1 MISPEIVEEIKF
13 RSDIEDVIS
22 SYVVLKHAGSN
33 FNGLCPFHNEKT
45 PSFTVFRASKSFYCF
60 GCGAGGD
67 VITFIMKA
75 ENLTYVE
82 ALEFLAKRAGITI
95 PQTAEEERSSIKRE
109 RLLAMNKDTA
119 KFFHAALN
127 DEKTGAEAREYLYNK
142 RGLSKAIVKRFGLG
156 YAPNS
161 FDALNRH
168 LRSLGYTDEEM
179 VANFLCG
186 VSKKTGKIFD
196 MFRGRVMFPIINT
209 SGNIIAFGGRVLD
222 DTVPKYLNS
231 SDTPVFK
238 KSRNLFALNFAKA
251 NAAERL
257 ILCEG
262 YMDVIALHAQGF
274 ENAVA
279 TLGTAITE
287 EQARIM
293 AKYTKKVI
301 VSYDSDEA
309 GQRAAAKALTLLHE
323 VGIDAHVLKI
333 TGAKDPDEFIRK
345 NGENGKSKFKYLLDN
360 SESRFNFR
368 LESILK
374 KYDLAVPDEK
384 IRASTEVCD
393 MLADIYSSVERD
405 LACTAAAARLGVSRE
420 SLKSDTDRALRRKR
434 GEQRKETKRSIYMKT
449 AGFGDRINT
458 DAVKNKTAA
467 SAEETILGLL
477 LLFPE
482 YTLKIKNKNINLS
495 LDDFFTSFG
504 KKVFEKISELTDETG
519 KFEFGLL
526 GEVFS
531 PDEMGRITELRLR
544 REKLSINT
552 EDVLLDSINK
562 LKSERESGSSDL
574 SDIEKILKKKRQD
587 TSSEIL

>member
-13 RSDIEDVIS
+13 RSDIEEVIS
-22 SYVVLKHAGSN
+22 SYVTLKHAGSN

-95 PQTAEEERSSIKRE
+95 PQTEREEQNGTRRE
-109 RLLAMNKDTA
+109 KLLAMNRDTA
-119 KFFHAALN
+119 KFFHSMLY
-127 DEKTGAEAREYLYNK
+127 DEKIGAPAREYLFKK
-142 RGLSKAIVKRFGLG
+142 RGLSKAIISRFGLG

-161 FDALNRH
+161 FNALSDH

-179 VANFLCG
+179 TVGFLCG
-186 VSKKTGKIFD
+186 VSKKSGRTFD
-196 MFRGRVMFPIINT
+196 MFRGRVMFPIIDVA
-209 SGNIIAFGGRVLD
+209 GNVVAFGGRVLD
-222 DTVPKYLNS
+222 DSTPKYLNS

-238 KSRNLFALNFAKA
+238 KSRNLFALNFAKS
-251 NAAERL
+251 AASERL

-262 YMDVIALHAQGF
+262 YMDVIALHAAGF

-279 TLGTAITE
+279 TLGTAITS

-309 GQRAAAKALTLLHE
+309 GQRAAAKALTLLGE
-323 VGIDAHVLKI
+323 VGIDGSVLKVV
-333 TGAKDPDEFIRK
+333 GAKDPDEFIRK
-345 NGENGKSKFKYLLDN
+345 NGENGHAKFKHLLDN
-360 SESRFNFR
+360 SESRFDFR
-368 LESILK
+368 LDSILK
-374 KYDLAVPDEK
+374 KYDLAVPDAK
-384 IRASTEVCD
+384 LRACAEVCD
-393 MLADIYSSVERD
+393 MLAEIHSSVERE
-405 LACTAAAARLGVSRE
+405 LSCSAAAAKLGVSRD
-420 SLKSDTDRALRRKR
+420 SLKADTERALRKKR
-434 GEQRKETKRSIYMKT
+434 READRDTKRTIYMKT

-477 LLFPE
+477 MLFPE
-482 YTLKIKNKNINLS
+482 YTLKIKQGKIALS
-495 LDDFFTSFG
+495 EEDFFTSFG
-504 KKVFEKISELTDETG
+504 KKVFSKLCELTDDTG
-519 KFEFGLL
+519 KFEFGML

-544 REKLSINT
+544 REKLSLNT
-552 EDVLLDSINK
+552 EDILCDSINK
-562 LKSERESGSSDL
+562 LKSENYGGGL
-574 SDIEKILKKKRQD
+574 SDIEKILAQKRGLAD
-587 TSSEIL
+587 GENK

>member
-13 RSDIEDVIS
+13 RSDIEEVIS
-22 SYVVLKHAGSN
+22 SYVVLKNAGSN

-75 ENLTYVE
+75 ENLTYVQ

-95 PQTAEEERSSIKRE
+95 IQNAEEESSSIRRE
-109 RLLAMNKDTA
+109 RLLAMNKDAA
-119 KFFHAALN
+119 KFFHRALN
-127 DEKTGAEAREYLYNK
+127 DEKTGAAAREYLYKK
-142 RGLSKAIVKRFGLG
+142 RALPTAIVKRFGIG
-156 YAPNS
+156 FAPNS
-161 FDALNRH
+161 FDALSKH
-168 LRSLGYTDEEM
+168 LRSLGYTDDEM
-179 VANFLCG
+179 TANFLCG
-186 VSKKTGKIFD
+186 ISKKTGKIFD
-196 MFRGRVMFPIINT
+196 MFRGRIMFPIIDT
-209 SGNIIAFGGRVLD
+209 AGNIVAFGGRVLD
-222 DTVPKYLNS
+222 DSTPKYLNS

-238 KSRNLFALNFAKA
+238 KSRNLFALNFAKS
-251 NAAERL
+251 NASERL

-262 YMDVIALHAQGF
+262 YMDVIALHASGF

-279 TLGTAITE
+279 TLGTAITQ
-287 EQARIM
+287 EQSRIM

-309 GQRAAAKALTLLHE
+309 GQRAASKALSLLHE
-323 VGIDAHVLKI
+323 VGIDGHVLKI
-333 TGAKDPDEFIRK
+333 PGAKDPDEFIRK
-345 NGENGKSKFKYLLDN
+345 NGDNGKSKFKYLLDN

-384 IRASTEVCD
+384 IRACAEVCD
-393 MLADIYSSVERD
+393 MLATIYSNIERD
-405 LACTAAAARLGVSRE
+405 LACTQAAQRLGVSRE
-420 SLKSDTDRALRRKR
+420 SLNNDIQKAIIKKSREQKR
-434 GEQRKETKRSIYMKT
+434 ETKRSIYMKT

-458 DAVKNKTAA
+458 EAVKNKTAA

-482 YTLKIKNKNINLS
+482 YACKIKKGELKLEAN
-495 LDDFFTSFG
+495 DFFTSFG
-504 KKVFEKISELTDETG
+504 KKVFENLLRLTDETG
-519 KFEFGLL
+519 KFEFGMF
-526 GEVFS
+526 GEVFT

-544 REKLSINT
+544 REKLSVNSQDVLCDGIKKLKAEKINT
-552 EDVLLDSINK
+552 SNN
-562 LKSERESGSSDL
+562 L
-574 SDIEKILKKKRQD
+574 SDIEKILAQKRGD
-587 TSSEIL
+587 NTIE